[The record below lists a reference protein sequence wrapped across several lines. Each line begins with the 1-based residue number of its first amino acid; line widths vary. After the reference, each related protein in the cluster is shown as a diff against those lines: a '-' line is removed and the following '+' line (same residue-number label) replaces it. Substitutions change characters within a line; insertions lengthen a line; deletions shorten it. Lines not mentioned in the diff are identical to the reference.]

1 MKNTVDSK
9 VLLMIQSYI
18 RSMTKAEK
26 IVAEYV
32 MDHHKDVIYF
42 SVTELAERA
51 KVGET
56 TVLRFCR
63 KLNFKGFQ
71 DFKLALAQDQ
81 AQKDVNIYEN
91 IIENDDLNTLI
102 HKVTHSHVRIA
113 EETRSLL
120 EPDKLDRAIN
130 MIVHADNVHF
140 FGVGSSGLAALQA
153 SHSFIRMGKKSEAKQ
168 DAHFQAI
175 DASLLSEK
183 DVAVGFSVSG
193 STKDTNES
201 LKIAKEAGAN
211 IISITHNAR
220 SPITQISDVALL
232 MSAWENP
239 LQGSSLAAKMSQLAV
254 IDILCLGV
262 FLRMKEKAIEYREKT
277 ARAVSEKLY

>member
-1 MKNTVDSK
+1 
-9 VLLMIQSYI
+9 
-18 RSMTKAEK
+18 
-26 IVAEYV
+26 
-32 MDHHKDVIYF
+32 
-42 SVTELAERA
+42 
-51 KVGET
+51 
-56 TVLRFCR
+56 
-63 KLNFKGFQ
+63 
-71 DFKLALAQDQ
+71 
-81 AQKDVNIYEN
+81 
-91 IIENDDLNTLI
+91 
-102 HKVTHSHVRIA
+102 
-113 EETRSLL
+113 
-120 EPDKLDRAIN
+120 
-130 MIVHADNVHF
+130 F